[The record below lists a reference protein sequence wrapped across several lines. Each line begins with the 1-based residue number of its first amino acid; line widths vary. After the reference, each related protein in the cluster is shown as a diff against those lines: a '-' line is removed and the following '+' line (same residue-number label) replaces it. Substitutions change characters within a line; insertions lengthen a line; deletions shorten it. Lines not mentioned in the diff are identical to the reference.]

1 MSRRD
6 SVAKSRVYQGSRA
19 RHLSRLEARE
29 VVGTFAAASMRML
42 RVLPFLFLTAV
53 GVASAAAPAG
63 EVRRPNILFMLADNW
78 GWPHAGAL
86 GDPLAQT
93 PVFDRIAREGVV
105 FNHTFCP
112 VPSCSPTRSSLLTGR
127 AAHQLADA
135 ASLWSKFDRGN
146 RVFTELL
153 REGGYEVGMTGKGWG
168 PGNHKDFGWPDNPVG
183 PEHASFEAFLKQ
195 RDPRRPFFFWL
206 GNTDTARHRWRYDP
220 AGWEGLDAAKL
231 KVPPQFPD
239 DPVTRSTLMAYY
251 ASVRTMD
258 RAVGE
263 DIARLEKLG
272 LLEDTIVVYT
282 SDNGWQMPRGL
293 ANCYDTG
300 TRVPFAVRWGRRLA
314 AGTVRD
320 EFVSLTDL
328 APTFVELAGLPVEP
342 HVTGRSMVGLIL
354 GREDAVQRDAVFL
367 ERERHAN
374 VRRGDLSYP
383 VRGIRTKDFL
393 YLWNLR
399 PDRWPAGDPE
409 LYHSVGPF
417 GDVDLSPLK
426 DLLVGGADRPDLALH
441 RALALER
448 RPPEELYDL
457 RNDPHQV
464 RNVAADAAHA
474 ETRRELR
481 ERVQRWMR
489 ETGDPR
495 VDPAYDGWDAMPY
508 FGPPARAAEGAAKS
522 KGAKAPRG
530 AAPR

>member
-1 MSRRD
+1 
-6 SVAKSRVYQGSRA
+6 
-19 RHLSRLEARE
+19 
-29 VVGTFAAASMRML
+29 MRTP
-42 RVLPFLFLTAV
+42 RVLITLFFTAV
-53 GVASAAAPAG
+53 WSAFAAAPAG
-63 EVRRPNILFMLADNW
+63 EVRRPNVLFVLADNW
-78 GWPHAGAL
+78 GWPHAGVL

-135 ASLWSKFDRGN
+135 ASLWSKFDRGH
-146 RVFTELL
+146 RVFTDLL

-168 PGNHKDFGWPDNPVG
+168 PGNHKDFGWPENPVG
-183 PEHASFEAFLKQ
+183 AEHASFEAFLKQ

-220 AGWEGLDAAKL
+220 EGWEGLDAAKL

-251 ASVRTMD
+251 ASVRNMD

-272 LLEDTIVVYT
+272 LLDDTVVVYT

-314 AGTVRD
+314 AGSVRD

-342 HVTGRSMVGLIL
+342 HVTGRSIAGLIL
-354 GREDAVQRDAVFL
+354 GREDSVRRDAVFL

-409 LYHSVGPF
+409 LYHSVGPY

-426 DLLVGGADRPDLALH
+426 DLLVGGAARPDLAPF
-441 RALALER
+441 RALSLER
-448 RPPEELYDL
+448 RPTEELYDL
-457 RNDPHQV
+457 RSDPHQV
-464 RNVAADAAHA
+464 SNVATDASYADL
-474 ETRRELR
+474 RRELR

-489 ETGDPR
+489 ETADPR
-495 VDPAYDGWDAMPY
+495 VDPAYDGWDLMPY
-508 FGPPARAAEGAAKS
+508 FGPPARTSEAAAKS
-522 KGAKAPRG
+522 KGAKTPRG